1 MEYTGLPE
9 YAAYAGPAPRRTP
22 DDLFRIRAW
31 LGWEGSMDVETLKQR
46 LVEGDA
52 KATAALAQ
60 QGLDEGQS
68 AQSLLDDALI
78 PGMGVVGQLFEDG
91 DYFVPELLLSARAMY
106 AALDLLRPHLAAA
119 GSRPVGKAVL
129 GTVQGDLHDI
139 GKKLV
144 VIMLE
149 GNGFQ
154 VTDLGADVPP
164 DRFVEAVGESG
175 SQLVGLSAL
184 LTTTLPAMENTL
196 RAIKEAHPSVRVIIG
211 GAPVT
216 QAYADSIGADGFG
229 RDANAAVSLARRL
242 VGDA

>member
-1 MEYTGLPE
+1 
-9 YAAYAGPAPRRTP
+9 
-22 DDLFRIRAW
+22 
-31 LGWEGSMDVETLKQR
+31 MDIESLKQR

-52 KATAALAQ
+52 KATAALTR
-60 QGLDEGQS
+60 QGLDEGQP

-78 PGMGVVGQLFEDG
+78 PGMRDVGQLFEEG
-91 DYFVPELLLSARAMY
+91 EYFVPELLLSARAMY

-119 GSRPVGKAVL
+119 NSKPAGKAVM

-149 GNGFQ
+149 GNGYQ

-164 DRFVEAVGESG
+164 DRFVDAVGETG

-196 RAIKEAHPSVRVIIG
+196 RAIKTAHPSVSVIVG

-229 RDANAAVSLARRL
+229 RDANAAVSLARQL
-242 VGDA
+242 VRDA

>member
-1 MEYTGLPE
+1 
-9 YAAYAGPAPRRTP
+9 
-22 DDLFRIRAW
+22 
-31 LGWEGSMDVETLKQR
+31 MDIESLKQR

-52 KATAALAQ
+52 KATAALTQ
-60 QGLDEGQS
+60 QGLDEGQP

-78 PGMGVVGQLFEDG
+78 PGMGIVGQLFEEG
-91 DYFVPELLLSARAMY
+91 EYFVPELLLSARAMY
-106 AALDLLRPHLAAA
+106 ASLDLLRPHLAAVA
-119 GSRPVGKAVL
+119 SKPAGKAVL

-196 RAIKEAHPSVRVIIG
+196 RAIKEAHPSVRVIVG

>member
-1 MEYTGLPE
+1 
-9 YAAYAGPAPRRTP
+9 
-22 DDLFRIRAW
+22 
-31 LGWEGSMDVETLKQR
+31 
-46 LVEGDA
+46 
-52 KATAALAQ
+52 
-60 QGLDEGQS
+60 
-68 AQSLLDDALI
+68 
-78 PGMGVVGQLFEDG
+78 
-91 DYFVPELLLSARAMY
+91 MY

-119 GSRPVGKAVL
+119 DSKPVGKAVL

-164 DRFVEAVGESG
+164 DRFVEAIGESG

-229 RDANAAVSLARRL
+229 RDANAAVSLARHL